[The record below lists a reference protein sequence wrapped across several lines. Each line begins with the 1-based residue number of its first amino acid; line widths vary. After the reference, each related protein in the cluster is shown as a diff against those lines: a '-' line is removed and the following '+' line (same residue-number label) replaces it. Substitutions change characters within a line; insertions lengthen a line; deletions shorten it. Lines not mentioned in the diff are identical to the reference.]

1 MRLRRGHAIFIHK
14 LLLKYVFQ
22 LSSFAPEPTL
32 AHGCQLSPRGCPP
45 RRAPARSAQPRCP
58 FVGVFCE
65 PYSSFGTVIQSSTK
79 SFSLSNTPSPISSRL
94 RECRAYFVVGDPPSQ
109 GFHQTW
115 VMILGVSVF
124 ERGFRL
130 QATKLSTY
138 EHFSR

>member
-1 MRLRRGHAIFIHK
+1 MDNFQNAITRRPRHIYSKNFAQMCPSFLRS
-14 LLLKYVFQ
+14 L
-22 LSSFAPEPTL
+22 PTPHCSMAANSARKG
-32 AHGCQLSPRGCPP
+32 AH
-45 RRAPARSAQPRCP
+45 RARALGRNAQPRRP

-65 PYSSFGTVIQSSTK
+65 PFLSFGTIIQSSPK

-94 RECRAYFVVGDPPSQ
+94 GECRVYFVVEDPPQ

-130 QATKLSTY
+130 QATK
-138 EHFSR
+138 FRPG